1 LIIKLPIFYMSE
13 LNLKVATKAS
23 GEITPVIPNKEGI
36 LFKKSKSFW
45 KSGWK
50 EKQFILNG
58 SSLYYYEKAKK
69 EAAQGVI
76 QLQHIKLVTETYEKR
91 KFVMCLVQ
99 GNNKSTLIAAKND
112 IEFGEWLKAIQDSVN
127 LPPTPP
133 PERNLKPRRSKVTA
147 QLVETATNFG
157 VVRKMIKEYVPADTF
172 QIVSSIKKFVTT
184 VDSAEQAQQLE
195 IIVMQLGAKI
205 GLLYK
210 DKKITRDYLIPAIEP
225 LHIVC
230 DKLIDGYEI
239 PFAFDPKEISKAMN
253 DLLIV
258 LEQMFKPLLPEK
270 AMKDLSNLIG
280 YMANEELLT
289 EFFTKKS
296 TKKPRTF
303 ARLCENCGKM
313 VWCSAKI
320 CFFW

>member
-1 LIIKLPIFYMSE
+1 MSE
-13 LNLKVATKAS
+13 LYNLKGSKSS
-23 GEITPVIPNKEGI
+23 GEVTPVKPNKEGH

-76 QLQHIKLVTETYEKR
+76 QLQNIKLVTETTEKR

-99 GNNKSTLIAAKND
+99 GNNKSVLIAAKND
-112 IEFGEWLKAIQDSVN
+112 IEYGEWLKAIQDSVN

-133 PERNLKPRRSKVTA
+133 PERGHKARRSKVTA
-147 QLVETATNFG
+147 QLVESATNFG
-157 VVRKMIKEYVPADTF
+157 MVRKMIKEFVPADTF
-172 QIVSSIKKFVTT
+172 QIVSAIKKFVTQ
-184 VDSAEQAQQLE
+184 VDSAEQAEQLE
-195 IIVMQLGAKI
+195 IIVMQLAAKI

-225 LHIVC
+225 LHNVC

-239 PFAFDPKEISKAMN
+239 PFAFEPSEIVTAMN
-253 DLLIV
+253 ELLLV
-258 LEQMFKPLLPEK
+258 LDQMFKPLLPEK
-270 AMKDLSNLIG
+270 SMKDLANLIG
-280 YMANEELLT
+280 YMANEDLLN
-289 EFFTKKS
+289 EFFTKKWKE
-296 TKKPRTF
+296 TAYVCETLR
-303 ARLCENCGKM
+303 RLWEDGL
-313 VWCSAKI
+313 V
-320 CFFW
+320 